1 MLINFTDDMSYEEK
15 LQILLAYHKVPGTF
29 IYDNEDIPMIV
40 MALNQD
46 DVESIKIDDEGA
58 IDIAYYGDE
67 WQKPETNMDEYE

>member
-15 LQILLAYHKVPGTF
+15 LQILLAYHKVPDTF

-58 IDIAYYGDE
+58 IDIAYYGDD
-67 WQKPETNMDEYE
+67 WQNPAIYKEE

>member
-15 LQILLAYHKVPGTF
+15 LQILLAYHKVSDTF

-46 DVESIKIDDEGA
+46 DVESVKIDDEGA
-58 IDIAYYGDE
+58 MDIAYYGDE

>member
-1 MLINFTDDMSYEEK
+1 MLIHFTDDMSYEEK
-15 LQILLAYHKVPGTF
+15 LQILLAYHKVPDTF

-58 IDIAYYGDE
+58 IDIACLLYTSPSPRD
-67 WQKPETNMDEYE
+67 

>member
-15 LQILLAYHKVPGTF
+15 LQILLAYHKVSDTF

-58 IDIAYYGDE
+58 IDIAYYGDD
-67 WQKPETNMDEYE
+67 WQNPVIHKEEQ